1 MVKKTEI
8 DDAEILF
15 FTKPLKKMDNE
26 VETKEALLR
35 LCYMS
40 EVTQYKVKITIIKE
54 RRAGWPSFS
63 NSKVK

>member
-35 LCYMS
+35 LCYIGKA
-40 EVTQYKVKITIIKE
+40 T
-54 RRAGWPSFS
+54 
-63 NSKVK
+63 